1 MVLLYV
7 YWPASPVV
15 AVAAVVCGVL
25 GLRAAERGFGGK
37 GRAMVGLF
45 YAATALVVLGV
56 ILYLFYSSGLPV
68 SSAIGHDGSRPKQR
82 FASRTRRDRRR
93 AAR

>member
-1 MVLLYV
+1 MRRRTMPHNAPASWSVGLGLVSMVLLYV
-7 YWPASPVV
+7 YWPASPFV

-56 ILYLFYSSGLPV
+56 ILYLFY
-68 SSAIGHDGSRPKQR
+68 
-82 FASRTRRDRRR
+82 
-93 AAR
+93 

>member
-1 MVLLYV
+1 MRRRTMPHNAPASWSVGLGLVSMVLLYV

-56 ILYLFYSSGLPV
+56 ILYLFY
-68 SSAIGHDGSRPKQR
+68 
-82 FASRTRRDRRR
+82 
-93 AAR
+93 